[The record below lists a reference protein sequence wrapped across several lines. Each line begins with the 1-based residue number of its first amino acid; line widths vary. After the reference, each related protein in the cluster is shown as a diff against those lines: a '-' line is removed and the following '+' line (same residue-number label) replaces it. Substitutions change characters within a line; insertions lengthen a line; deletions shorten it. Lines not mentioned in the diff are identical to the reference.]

1 MYYIILSVA
10 VLVMLYVMITYVR
23 IKKMPE
29 GTPMMIKLAGIIR
42 GGSKTFLRI
51 QFRTVAVVVVF
62 LAIVFS
68 LFIETWSGLTFLLGA
83 TMSTVANT
91 LVSVLRNVAL
101 FK

>member
-42 GGSKTFLRI
+42 GGNLMCP
-51 QFRTVAVVVVF
+51 AV
-62 LAIVFS
+62 
-68 LFIETWSGLTFLLGA
+68 SGCHRHA
-83 TMSTVANT
+83 SQAA
-91 LVSVLRNVAL
+91 R
-101 FK
+101 

>member
-68 LFIETWSGLTFLLGA
+68 LFI
-83 TMSTVANT
+83 VAP
-91 LVSVLRNVAL
+91 SRNVRPLHVSMKREKTMARNTTTTATVRN
-101 FK
+101 

>member
-51 QFRTVAVVVVF
+51 RRT
-62 LAIVFS
+62 
-68 LFIETWSGLTFLLGA
+68 GYG
-83 TMSTVANT
+83 MD
-91 LVSVLRNVAL
+91 VLPGKGWNWI
-101 FK
+101 